1 MRVLLLLC
9 AAAAATASRRAQVQ
23 SHISA
28 EARQGARLLRYDL
41 ADLLRARGH
50 LAGVRDVGITRA
62 IDALTQSTVSHTAHQ
77 DKEHPSCKTTVEA
90 CKAGCSADA
99 SRHDC
104 TEKHTLKGVSVYC
117 CHRPAE
123 HCRASHDDAAKRCKS
138 AAASSRAAT
147 TVSATVHKCDEN
159 VYCCEAKQ
167 CPGIASLLVAE
178 EEAKGT
184 WSGAISSWW
193 NEISSGANGE
203 GTEESPATHPAH
215 AASHTGGATR
225 MSNLKMAVALPPW
238 GTHALSDQKPS
249 SKSSGPGYVQQAYN
263 ALDGQLS
270 KIPRL
275 RVWKH
280 PDIPDSP
287 PRARIERHH

>member
-1 MRVLLLLC
+1 M
-9 AAAAATASRRAQVQ
+9 
-23 SHISA
+23 
-28 EARQGARLLRYDL
+28 
-41 ADLLRARGH
+41 
-50 LAGVRDVGITRA
+50 AGVRDVGITRA

-77 DKEHPSCKTTVEA
+77 DKDHPSCKTTVEA

-104 TEKHTLKGVSVYC
+104 TENKHTLNGVSVYC

-147 TVSATVHKCDEN
+147 TVSATVHKCDEY

-167 CPGIASLLVAE
+167 CPGWAAGWA
-178 EEAKGT
+178 AKVKQERAKRT

-193 NEISSGANGE
+193 KEISSGANGE

-215 AASHTGGATR
+215 AASHTH
-225 MSNLKMAVALPPW
+225 LALPPM
-238 GTHALSDQKPS
+238 GTHALADHKP
-249 SKSSGPGYVQQAYN
+249 SKSSGPGYVQQAYT
-263 ALDGQLS
+263 ALHAS
-270 KIPRL
+270 MIPPGG
-275 RVWKH
+275 V
-280 PDIPDSP
+280 
-287 PRARIERHH
+287 